1 MYNQKIMD
9 IFTSQENMGEIRTA
23 NAIGEAGSASLGDI
37 LKFYMVVED
46 EKIVDA
52 KCKAFGSAV
61 AIAVGSVC
69 AQSLIGKTLTQA
81 LELDINQVVE
91 ELGEIPENKKHC
103 LVAAKEAIAT
113 AVNYYYKKQEKAEKE
128 EVK

>member
-1 MYNQKIMD
+1 MYNEKIME
-9 IFTSQENMGEIRTA
+9 ILKNPANMGEIRTA
-23 NAIGEAGSASLGDI
+23 NAIGDAGSAALGDI
-37 LKFYMVVED
+37 LKFYIVIEN

-69 AQSLIGKTLTQA
+69 AKNLVGKTITKA
-81 LELDINQVVE
+81 LEMDVNKVCE

-103 LVAAKEAIAT
+103 LDSAKEAIAE
-113 AVNYYYKKQEKAEKE
+113 AINYYYKKQEKAQKE